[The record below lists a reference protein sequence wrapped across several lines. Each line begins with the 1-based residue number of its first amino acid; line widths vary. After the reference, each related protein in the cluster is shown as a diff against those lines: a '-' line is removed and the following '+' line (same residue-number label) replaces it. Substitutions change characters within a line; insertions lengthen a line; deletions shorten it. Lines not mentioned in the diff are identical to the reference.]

1 MSSEKDNFLVR
12 IIDDEEEV
20 RESLSFL
27 LDLSNWKTVAYSSV
41 ECFLS
46 EDDFEKPG
54 CILSDVRMPGLSGLQ
69 LQIELK
75 KRGIQLPLIFIS
87 GHGDIEMA
95 VEAIQ
100 RGALNFL
107 IKPVKK
113 EKLFAS
119 LLLALDHNS
128 SCLPAQGLTELVESL
143 SEREKL
149 ILKLV
154 LKQLETKIIAER
166 LNISRRTVQGH
177 RWRIY
182 QKLKVSSEEE
192 LRQKLKDYK
201 IC

>member
-1 MSSEKDNFLVR
+1 MSSDKNNFLVR

-27 LDLSNWKTVAYSSV
+27 LDCANWKTVAYSSV
-41 ECFLS
+41 ESFLS
-46 EDDFEKPG
+46 YDDFEKPG
-54 CILSDVRMPGLSGLQ
+54 CILSDIRMPGLSGLQ

-75 KRGIQLPLIFIS
+75 KREIQLPLIFIS

-113 EKLFAS
+113 EKLFAT
-119 LLLALDHNS
+119 LLLALDKNVS
-128 SCLPAQGLTELVESL
+128 YLPAQGLTELVESL
-143 SEREKL
+143 SEREKG

-154 LKQLETKIIAER
+154 LQQLETKVISER
-166 LNISRRTVQGH
+166 LNISKRTVQGH

-182 QKLKVSSEEE
+182 QKLKVNSEEE
-192 LRQKLKDYK
+192 LREKLKEFK
-201 IC
+201 LF

>member
-1 MSSEKDNFLVR
+1 MSSDKNNFLVR

-27 LDLSNWKTVAYSSV
+27 LDCANWKTVAYSSV
-41 ECFLS
+41 ESFLS
-46 EDDFEKPG
+46 YDDFEKPG
-54 CILSDVRMPGLSGLQ
+54 CILSDIRMPGLSGLQ

-75 KRGIQLPLIFIS
+75 KREIQLPLIFIS

-100 RGALNFL
+100 RGALIFL

-113 EKLFAS
+113 EKLFAT
-119 LLLALDHNS
+119 LLLALDKNVS
-128 SCLPAQGLTELVESL
+128 YLPAQGLTELVESL
-143 SEREKL
+143 SEREKG

-154 LKQLETKIIAER
+154 LQQLETKVISER
-166 LNISRRTVQGH
+166 LNISKRTVQGH

-182 QKLKVSSEEE
+182 QKLKVNSEEE
-192 LRQKLKDYK
+192 LREKLKEFK
-201 IC
+201 LF